1 MFSNIDSKSGLKS
14 VQDALLDNNFDLDST
29 YCSVDASEIC

>member
-1 MFSNIDSKSGLKS
+1 MFSNIDSKSGLKC

-29 YCSVDASEIC
+29 CSVDASEIC